1 MNAIGQKIRIAR
13 AMRGMEQ
20 QELLVKLH
28 IEGYNISQS
37 TLSKIEN
44 GKRSV
49 FDIEIKVFSKVL
61 GVSTDW
67 LLEKSNSFIK

>member
-20 QELLVKLH
+20 QELLAKLQ
-28 IEGYNISQS
+28 IEGFNISQS

-67 LLEKSNSFIK
+67 LLEKTISFIK

>member
-20 QELLVKLH
+20 QELLVKLQ
-28 IEGYNISQS
+28 IEGFNISQS